1 MDSRPL
7 CMAEETQTR
16 VIEEKRAYRHP
27 VHTLAYVRIDHDNG
41 GIIRNLS
48 ETGLGI
54 QAVGR
59 LHPEQIVHLRFEF
72 IRPKARFDIVGQV
85 KWADASGQAG
95 LAFVDPA
102 PRTVRLLKDWLFT
115 DLLIATA
122 ESASKPLLPQ
132 AQIPDWGDG
141 LTMSAVPIAPI
152 RFPVNT
158 SEEPEDT
165 ALLLQEQSAS
175 EMPLRFSWWPG
186 DIRPRTFARLVDTL
200 VVASAVMV
208 FSIVVLQLTDMLPS
222 WTIALPSIVV
232 LSVVLTLIYAGLFK
246 VLLGR
251 TLGWHLS
258 QLAADDLSWLPNSSR
273 DLPRF
278 R

>member
-1 MDSRPL
+1 
-7 CMAEETQTR
+7 MAEETQTR
-16 VIEEKRAYRHP
+16 VVQEKRAYRHP
-27 VHTLAYVRIDHDNG
+27 VHTLAYVRIDHGNG

-102 PRTVRLLKDWLFT
+102 PRTLRLLKDWLFT

-122 ESASKPLLPQ
+122 ESASKPLLTHGE
-132 AQIPDWGDG
+132 IPNWGDG
-141 LTMSAVPIAPI
+141 LIMSAAPIAPI
-152 RFPVNT
+152 RLPHG
-158 SEEPEDT
+158 SKEEPVDT
-165 ALLLQEQSAS
+165 VLPLHEQLAN
-175 EMPLRFSWWPG
+175 EMPLRFPWWPG

-200 VVASAVMV
+200 VVASAVLV
-208 FSIVVLQLTDMLPS
+208 FSIVVLQLTDILPS
-222 WTIALPSIVV
+222 WTIAVPSLVV
-232 LSVVLTLIYAGLFK
+232 LVVVLALIYTGLFK

-258 QLAADDLSWLPNSSR
+258 QLAADDLSWLPNSTR